1 MAQNNYSPKGYG
13 VGSPLLDI
21 MPAPKLWSRN
31 PVSTDIGYRD
41 GQVIVNKIL
50 NTAWILGSVAAGA
63 ATWIAVGSGATGG
76 VVTVTGT
83 SGGALSPIAGNIT
96 IVGTA
101 NQISFAGAGSTL
113 TASLIGPYTP
123 ATYTAHGVLVGEGT
137 GSIVATT
144 PATNGQVLLGSTGA
158 DPAFGTITTTT
169 GLAFTTG
176 AASLA
181 LNVLHG
187 GYNVNAASAGVPLV
201 AQNSYTVTA
210 AGATS
215 FSLPA
220 TAAVGDTIELASALG
235 NTGGWIITQGAGQ
248 EIWSGTLHTTNGATG
263 TLAGAI
269 HTTVTL
275 MCTIANVEFIVLAG
289 SPNGLTFT

>member
-1 MAQNNYSPKGYG
+1 MPQNNYSPKGYG
-13 VGSPLLDI
+13 VGSPLLDV
-21 MPAPKLWSRN
+21 MPAPRLFKRN
-31 PVSTDIGYRD
+31 PVSTDVGYRD
-41 GQVIVNKIL
+41 GQIIVNTTL

-63 ATWIAVGSGATGG
+63 ATWIAMGSGASGG

-83 SGGALSPIAGNIT
+83 SGGALTPSAGNINV
-96 IVGTA
+96 IGTA
-101 NQISFAGAGSTL
+101 NQVQFVGSGSTL

-123 ATYTAHGVLVGEGT
+123 GTYTAHGVLIGEGT
-137 GSIVATT
+137 SSIVATT
-144 PATNGQVLLGSTGA
+144 PGTNGQVLLGSTGA
-158 DPAFGTITTTT
+158 DPAFGTLTTST

-181 LNVLHG
+181 LNVKSG
-187 GYNVNAASAGVPLV
+187 GYNVNIASAGVPLV

-220 TAAVGDTIELASALG
+220 TAAVGDTFLVASALG
-235 NTGGWIITQGAGQ
+235 NTAGWIITQGAGQ
-248 EIWSGTLHTTNGATG
+248 EIWSGTSHTTNGATG

-275 MCTIANVEFIVLAG
+275 MCTIANVEYIVVAG

>member
-63 ATWIAVGSGATGG
+63 ATWIAMGSGATGG

>member
-1 MAQNNYSPKGYG
+1 M
-13 VGSPLLDI
+13 
-21 MPAPKLWSRN
+21 
-31 PVSTDIGYRD
+31 
-41 GQVIVNKIL
+41 
-50 NTAWILGSVAAGA
+50 
-63 ATWIAVGSGATGG
+63 GSGATGG

>member
-13 VGSPLLDI
+13 VGAPLLDV
-21 MPAPKLWSRN
+21 MPAPRLFKRN
-31 PVSTDIGYRD
+31 PLSSDIGYRD
-41 GQVIVNKIL
+41 AQIIVNTS
-50 NTAWILGSVAAGA
+50 NNSAFILGSVAAGL
-63 ATWIAVGSGATGG
+63 ATWIAMGSGATGG